1 LQQILE
7 EETREFHS
15 LFVHDF
21 NVDGISEIIASRL
34 QKSSTE
40 ISVLHPKHLANSS
53 VKINERINVLCVAQ
67 TSLDKGFELIT
78 GDIKGVLRI
87 NARNGRPFY
96 SKDIKDGIRLPSSIL
111 AAAPGDLNG
120 NKLSEIV
127 VGCANGEVVMIE
139 RIPGRKHRWDKIR
152 GFSLG
157 KVFQKPVTTILT
169 GDFNGNGYTGFIA
182 GSEDGFFKEIEFR
195 PQLQKF
201 DLIGE
206 FKVESPPSFCFCG
219 DFDRDGISEVMV
231 GEQSGKLNIFKRNYL
246 MSSHT
251 LDGAIT
257 CGVVGDVDNDHQLEV
272 VVGTSRGSFHIL
284 RSNTIETHEG
294 YSNIADLKIGD
305 LYGNRQN
312 ELIFSINKRRILA
325 FTITRDKASEKSN
338 VELIPFKDP
347 QQLQARTPQP
357 SVAQNAFCP
366 NCSSQVRF
374 IEQYRRWYCYTCRQY
389 VAPVSKKEEVKRK
402 VPTIEAKKYG
412 TPYSVGSHYDPY
424 RPYEPTR
431 ETAAGG
437 ASKLEKVKDRVESK
451 LADLQPGQ
459 NLEWQEEID
468 ENGIVDAQE
477 DVNYFLP
484 LDLEA
489 DLDVGVSIFNDILK
503 IKHVILIHSQSGV
516 PLFSQGFG
524 KDIDVSLTSGFLSA
538 VGTFTE
544 EMAGES
550 EKRIGVFSEIGR
562 EGFWIIIYEGEMSKT
577 ALLVSEKIGEHLKK
591 RIQIFMKEFE
601 QTFKTELENFNGF
614 ISAFKGATDL
624 LEKHLRLE
632 YLYPLKMDA
641 KRMRLTAI
649 NQNEKTLAKAFTDF
663 LSQTDEEVFYVTELI
678 DVIMQDPKNNLL
690 KEDVLKILIKYL
702 ENGMLIPLP
711 PPPTEHV

>member
-34 QKSSTE
+34 QKNSTE

-53 VKINERINVLCVAQ
+53 VKINERINVMCVAQ

-96 SKDIKDGIRLPSSIL
+96 SKDIKDGIRLPSSII

-139 RIPGRKHRWDKIR
+139 RIPGKKHRWDKIR

-182 GSEDGFFKEIEFR
+182 GSQDGLFKEIEFR
-195 PQLQKF
+195 PRLQKF

-206 FKVESPPSFCFCG
+206 FKVETEPSFCFCG

-231 GEQSGKLNIFKRNYL
+231 GEQSGRLSIFKRSYL
-246 MSSHT
+246 MSSHN

-257 CGVVGDVDNDHQLEV
+257 CGVVGDVDNDRQLEII
-272 VVGTSRGSFHIL
+272 VGTSRGSFHIL
-284 RSNTIETHEG
+284 RQNTIETHEG

-312 ELIFSINKRRILA
+312 ELIFSINKRRIVA
-325 FTITRDKASEKSN
+325 FNITRDKALEKSN

-347 QQLQARTPQP
+347 RQVGSRAAPPPETAG
-357 SVAQNAFCP
+357 SFCP

-389 VAPVSKKEEVKRK
+389 VAPVSKKETKR
-402 VPTIEAKKYG
+402 VTPTIEAKKYG
-412 TPYSVGSHYDPY
+412 TPYSVGTPYDPY
-424 RPYEPTR
+424 RPHEPAAQGG
-431 ETAAGG
+431 ETP
-437 ASKLEKVKDRVESK
+437 SIEKVKEKVESK
-451 LADLQPGQ
+451 LADIQQPGQ
-459 NLEWQEEID
+459 NLEWQQELGEEAVV
-468 ENGIVDAQE
+468 EEPQDAI
-477 DVNYFLP
+477 NYFLP

-489 DLDVGVSIFNDILK
+489 DLEVGTAIFNDILK

-544 EMAGES
+544 EMAGET

-562 EGFWIIIYEGEMSKT
+562 EGFWIIIYEGEMAKT

-591 RIQIFMKEFE
+591 RIQIFMNEFE
-601 QTFKTELENFNGF
+601 QTYKENLDNFDGF
-614 ISAFKGATDL
+614 ISAFAGTTDL

-632 YLYPLKMDA
+632 YLYPLKMDIN
-641 KRMRLTAI
+641 RMRLTAVS
-649 NQNEKTLAKAFTDF
+649 QNEKLIVKTFSNF
-663 LSQTDEEVFYVTELI
+663 LNQTEEEVFYVTELI
-678 DVIMQDPKNNLL
+678 DVVLQDSNTNLM
-690 KEDVLKILIKYL
+690 KEEVLKILIKYL

-711 PPPTEHV
+711 PPPTEQF